1 MEERDG
7 EGNEGLGVWRGDLQ
21 RCDSL
26 NTEQSSDNAVC
37 LMAENYSIQ
46 LRGQPADIFT
56 PLSLGS
62 IIFKATALA
71 LM

>member
-1 MEERDG
+1 MEERDA
-7 EGNEGLGVWRGDLQ
+7 EGNEGVGVRRGDLQ

-37 LMAENYSIQ
+37 LMAENYSLQ
-46 LRGQPADIFT
+46 LRRQPADIFL

-62 IIFKATALA
+62 IIFKATAPA